1 MKIPD
6 YSPGACFL
14 DVEKPS
20 TASASEAAVAP
31 VRERERRTL
40 VPAEAVATSVWGG
53 PQCDADSSKIQ
64 CRLSD
69 TEWVS
74 LIYNEL

>member
-1 MKIPD
+1 MKMPD

-40 VPAEAVATSVWGG
+40 VPAEAVATSV
-53 PQCDADSSKIQ
+53 
-64 CRLSD
+64 
-69 TEWVS
+69 
-74 LIYNEL
+74 